1 MNQRKAAFLMTE
13 CSQQSFEFEGHFSR
27 QLTARFDGGQQTS
40 DAGGLLLRETDRR
53 LNLLS
58 RFAACFMDGRDQK
71 RIDHPVQEM
80 VSQRVYG
87 MALGYEDLN
96 DHEHLRHDPLLAV
109 MSGRSDTESGLAGK
123 STLNR
128 MELSGKKEDRYK
140 KILCDTEAIDRL
152 RVDVFLESYSKAP
165 DQIVLDLDS
174 TDFAIHGRQEGRFF
188 HGFYDHYCY
197 LPLYIF
203 CEDHLLGARLRQ
215 SNIDGSAGSLEEV
228 KRIVGQIRKSWPG
241 VRILLR
247 ADSGFCRD
255 GLMDWCENNAVDF
268 VFGLARNSRLEAML
282 APQMREAAAE
292 FKQTGQRAR
301 IFTEFHYE
309 TLDSWSRPRRVLGK
323 AEHTEAKANPRFV
336 VTSLDAESWPPQQLY
351 EDLYCARGNME
362 NRIKEQLSL
371 FADRV
376 SAETMQ
382 ANQIR
387 IYFSAIAYLLVN
399 SFRRLALAETDM
411 ARAQVAT
418 IRLRL
423 LKIGALLRITVR
435 RIWISMAASYPHQ
448 QLFHH
453 AWDALRC

>member
-1 MNQRKAAFLMTE
+1 MTE
-13 CSQQSFEFEGHFSR
+13 CNQGSFQFEGHFSR
-27 QLTARFDGGQQTS
+27 QVTAQFDGGQQTS
-40 DAGGLLLRETDRR
+40 DAGGLLLRETNRR
-53 LNLLS
+53 LNLLP
-58 RFAACFMDGRDQK
+58 RFAACFVDGRDAQ

-87 MALGYEDLN
+87 TALGYEDLN
-96 DHEHLRHDPLLAV
+96 DHEDLRHDPLLAV
-109 MSGRSDTESGLAGK
+109 MAGRADDSALAGK

-128 MELSGKKEDRYK
+128 LELSEKKPDRYK
-140 KILCDTEAIDRL
+140 KIYGDTEAVDRL
-152 RVDVFLESYSKAP
+152 LVDVFLESFTKAP

-203 CEDHLLGARLRQ
+203 CEDQLLGARLRQ
-215 SNIDGSAGSLEEV
+215 SNIDGSAGALEEV
-228 KRIVGQIRKSWPG
+228 KRIVGQIRKSWPA
-241 VRILLR
+241 VRVILR

-255 GLMDWCENNAVDF
+255 PLMDWCENNAVDF
-268 VFGLARNSRLEAML
+268 VFGLARNSRLEAIL
-282 APQMREAAAE
+282 SPQLREAAAQ
-292 FKQTGQRAR
+292 FAKTGQRAR
-301 IFTEFHYE
+301 IFTEFQYE
-309 TLDSWSRPRRVLGK
+309 TLDSWTRPRRVIGK
-323 AEHTEAKANPRFV
+323 AEHTEGKANPRFV
-336 VTSLDAESWPPQQLY
+336 VTSLSAESWPPQPLY
-351 EDLYCARGNME
+351 EDLYCARGDME

-382 ANQIR
+382 ANQLR
-387 IYFSAIAYLLVN
+387 IYFSAIAYVLVDGL
-399 SFRRLALAETDM
+399 RRLALTGTDM
-411 ARAQVAT
+411 ATAQVST

-435 RIWISMAASYPHQ
+435 RIWISIAASYPHQ

-453 AWDALRC
+453 AWAALRC

>member
-1 MNQRKAAFLMTE
+1 MTE

-27 QLTARFDGGQQTS
+27 QITARFDGGQQTS

-58 RFAACFMDGRDQK
+58 RFAGCFVDGRDSK
-71 RIDHPVQEM
+71 RIDHTVEEM

-96 DHEHLRHDPLLAV
+96 DHEQLRHDPLLAV
-109 MSGRSDTESGLAGK
+109 MAGRSDTASALAGK

-128 MELSGKKEDRYK
+128 LELSGKKEDRYK
-140 KILCDTEAIDRL
+140 KILCNSEAVDRL
-152 RVDVFLESYSKAP
+152 MVDVFLESYTAAP

-203 CEDHLLGARLRQ
+203 CGDQLLGARLRR
-215 SNIDGSAGSLEEV
+215 SNIDGSAGALEEV
-228 KRIVGQIRKSWPG
+228 QRIIGQIRQSWPQ
-241 VRILLR
+241 VRIILR
-247 ADSGFCRD
+247 ADSGFCRN
-255 GLMDWCENNAVDF
+255 GLMDWCEGNDVDF
-268 VFGLARNSRLEAML
+268 VFGLARNSRLETIL
-282 APQMREAAAE
+282 APKLRQAAAE
-292 FKQTGQRAR
+292 SKKTGQSAR
-301 IFTEFHYE
+301 IFTEFQYE
-309 TLDSWSRPRRVLGK
+309 TLDSWSRPRRVIGK
-323 AEHTEAKANPRFV
+323 AEHTEGKANPRFV
-336 VTSLDAESWPPQQLY
+336 VTSLKSDAWLPQQLY
-351 EDLYCARGNME
+351 EDLYCARGDME

-382 ANQIR
+382 ANQLR
-387 IYFSAIAYLLVN
+387 IYFSAIAYMLVDGL
-399 SFRRLALAETDM
+399 RRLALTGTEIAN
-411 ARAQVAT
+411 AQVGT

-423 LKIGALLRITVR
+423 LKIGALLRITAR
-435 RIWISMAASYPHQ
+435 RIWIAMAASYPYQ

-453 AWDALRC
+453 AWSALRC

>member
-1 MNQRKAAFLMTE
+1 MTE
-13 CSQQSFEFEGHFSR
+13 CNQQRFEFEGHFSR
-27 QLTARFDGGQQTS
+27 EVTARFDGGQQTS
-40 DAGGLLLRETDRR
+40 DAGGLLLRQTDRR

-58 RFAACFMDGRDQK
+58 RFAACFVDGRDPK
-71 RIDHPVQEM
+71 RIEHPVKEM
-80 VSQRVYG
+80 VAQRVYG

-96 DHEHLRHDPLLAV
+96 DHEQLRKDPLLAV
-109 MSGRSDTESGLAGK
+109 MSGRADTESALAGK

-128 MELSGKKEDRYK
+128 LELSGKKEDRYK
-140 KILCDTEAIDRL
+140 KILCDTEAVDRL
-152 RVDVFLESYSKAP
+152 LVEVFLESYSKAP
-165 DQIVLDLDS
+165 DQIVLDLDA

-203 CEDHLLGARLRQ
+203 CNNHLLAARLRQ

-228 KRIVGQIRKSWPG
+228 KRIVGQIRKSWPR
-241 VRILLR
+241 VRIILR

-255 GLMDWCENNAVDF
+255 GLMDWCENHAVDF
-268 VFGLARNSRLEAML
+268 VFGLARNARLEAIL
-282 APQMREAAAE
+282 APQLRAAAAE

-301 IFTEFHYE
+301 IFTEFRYE
-309 TLDSWSRPRRVLGK
+309 TLDSWSRQRRVIGK
-323 AEHTEAKANPRFV
+323 AEHTEGKANPRFV
-336 VTSLDAESWPPQQLY
+336 VTSLAAESWPPQQLY
-351 EDLYCARGNME
+351 EALYCARGDME

-382 ANQIR
+382 ANQVR
-387 IYFSAIAYLLVN
+387 IYFSAIAYLLVD
-399 SFRRLALAETDM
+399 SFRRLALTGTDM
-411 ARAQVAT
+411 ARAQVGT

-435 RIWISMAASYPHQ
+435 KIWVSMAASYPHQ
-448 QLFHH
+448 QLFLH
-453 AWDALRC
+453 ACAALRC

>member
-1 MNQRKAAFLMTE
+1 MTE

-27 QLTARFDGGQQTS
+27 QITARFDGGQQTS

-58 RFAACFMDGRDQK
+58 RFAGCFVDGRDSK
-71 RIDHPVQEM
+71 RIDHTVEEM

-96 DHEHLRHDPLLAV
+96 DHEQLRHDPLLAV
-109 MSGRSDTESGLAGK
+109 MAGRSDTASALAGK

-128 MELSGKKEDRYK
+128 LELSGKKEDRYK
-140 KILCDTEAIDRL
+140 KILCNSEAVDRL
-152 RVDVFLESYSKAP
+152 MVDVFLESYTAAP

-203 CEDHLLGARLRQ
+203 CGDQLLGARLRR
-215 SNIDGSAGSLEEV
+215 SNIDGSAGALEEV
-228 KRIVGQIRKSWPG
+228 QRIIGQIRQSWPQ
-241 VRILLR
+241 VRIILR
-247 ADSGFCRD
+247 ADSGFCRN
-255 GLMDWCENNAVDF
+255 GLMDWCEGNDVDF
-268 VFGLARNSRLEAML
+268 VFGLARNSRLETIL
-282 APQMREAAAE
+282 APKLRQAAAE
-292 FKQTGQRAR
+292 SKKTGQSAR
-301 IFTEFHYE
+301 IFIEFQYE
-309 TLDSWSRPRRVLGK
+309 TLDSWSRPRRVIGK
-323 AEHTEAKANPRFV
+323 AEHTEGKANPRFV
-336 VTSLDAESWPPQQLY
+336 VTSLKSDAWLPQQLY
-351 EDLYCARGNME
+351 EDLYCARGDME

-382 ANQIR
+382 ANQLR
-387 IYFSAIAYLLVN
+387 IYFSAIAYMLVDGL
-399 SFRRLALAETDM
+399 RRLALTGTEIAN
-411 ARAQVAT
+411 AQVGT

-423 LKIGALLRITVR
+423 LKIGALLRITAR
-435 RIWISMAASYPHQ
+435 RIWIAMAASYPYQ

-453 AWDALRC
+453 AWSALRC